1 MKELLVGE
9 VAVVTGAGSGI
20 GAAVAQSFLKSG
32 ASVVATGRRMK
43 KLERLGKH
51 EKLELI
57 AGDVPEPDF
66 AGNLLDTAISRFGKC
81 DIVVNNAGVMW
92 AGASHEIDI
101 EHVISMVRVN
111 IEAAFRVAHLFVRY
125 FYKQNSGHIINT
137 SSVLGT
143 KVRPNAGAYS
153 ATKYAVEALSETMRM
168 ELAETNVKV
177 TCVEPGLVMT
187 DLHDHFDVHPK
198 DASGLDKPLVPDDV
212 ARIVLEV
219 ATQPTHVLI
228 PKVMILPK
236 HGAI

>member
-1 MKELLVGE
+1 MKELLVGK

-57 AGDVPEPDF
+57 AGDVTEPDF
-66 AGNLLDTAISRFGKC
+66 AENLLDTAISRFGKC

-125 FYKQNSGHIINT
+125 FYLN
-137 SSVLGT
+137 
-143 KVRPNAGAYS
+143 
-153 ATKYAVEALSETMRM
+153 
-168 ELAETNVKV
+168 
-177 TCVEPGLVMT
+177 
-187 DLHDHFDVHPK
+187 F
-198 DASGLDKPLVPDDV
+198 
-212 ARIVLEV
+212 
-219 ATQPTHVLI
+219 
-228 PKVMILPK
+228 
-236 HGAI
+236 

>member
-1 MKELLVGE
+1 M
-9 VAVVTGAGSGI
+9 
-20 GAAVAQSFLKSG
+20 
-32 ASVVATGRRMK
+32 
-43 KLERLGKH
+43 
-51 EKLELI
+51 
-57 AGDVPEPDF
+57 
-66 AGNLLDTAISRFGKC
+66 
-81 DIVVNNAGVMW
+81 
-92 AGASHEIDI
+92 
-101 EHVISMVRVN
+101 
-111 IEAAFRVAHLFVRY
+111 FVRH

-143 KVRPNAGAYS
+143 KVRPNAGTYS
-153 ATKYAVEALSETMRM
+153 ATKYAVEALSEIMRM

-219 ATQPTHVLI
+219 ATQPAHVLI

>member
-1 MKELLVGE
+1 MKELLVGK

-57 AGDVPEPDF
+57 AGDVTEPDF

-111 IEAAFRVAHLFVRY
+111 IEAAFRVAHLFVRH
-125 FYKQNSGHIINT
+125 FHKQNSGHVINT

-198 DASGLDKPLVPDDV
+198 DASGLDKPLVPDDI

-219 ATQPTHVLI
+219 ATQPAHVLI

>member
-1 MKELLVGE
+1 MKELLEGR
-9 VAVVTGAGSGI
+9 VAVVTGSGSGI
-20 GAAVAQSFLKSG
+20 GAAVTQSFLKSG

-43 KLERLGKH
+43 KLERLGQH
-51 EKLELI
+51 EQLELV
-57 AGDVPEPDF
+57 AGDVTEPDF
-66 AGNLLDTAISRFGKC
+66 AGHLLDTAISRFGKC

-92 AGASHEIDI
+92 AGPSHEIDI

-111 IEAAFRVAHLFVRY
+111 IEAAFRDAHLFVRH

-168 ELAETNVKV
+168 ELSETNVKV
-177 TCVEPGLVMT
+177 TCVEPGLVIT

-198 DASGLDKPLVPDDV
+198 DASGLDEPLVPDDI

-219 ATQPTHVLI
+219 ATQPEHVLI
-228 PKVMILPK
+228 PKVMVLPK